1 MSTDTS
7 NRALTVP
14 PEVLALPIDL
24 ITWSARLVLSEIID
38 LYRPHHYVFA
48 MDDHF
53 AERCLMKKRTVE
65 DAMTQLHKA
74 GLILRDVDQ
83 KRPYW
88 CRRII
93 TPQVPGLV
101 FGPPTAKENLAY
113 APTASK
119 GNNTSRPTAESAV
132 GQSEAQAGNGRDLP
146 TADSAVALQESR
158 QTPSLAPAI
167 SAVGS
172 DDLPQYLRQA
182 PAISAVDLPQN
193 LRQAPAISADIN
205 NSLNTRVNTKEEPIP
220 TAASPAGSGESSL
233 EGEELAAEQKKIQER
248 FTKWQAW
255 AKENAPQVL
264 KMKVPLTADKFN
276 DLRTKWGVTLLQ
288 EVFSDMDNWAP
299 LLTKNRNAWK
309 TADTWC
315 RKRKDQPLPQKGKI
329 IQGITPT
336 RTADSLADKIHG
348 QQTKVI
354 E

>member
-7 NRALTVP
+7 NRALIIP

-38 LYRPHHYVFA
+38 LHRPHHYVFA

-101 FGPPTAKENLAY
+101 FGPPTAKEKLAY

-119 GNNTSRPTAESAV
+119 DKGASLPTAESAV
-132 GQSEAQAGNGRDLP
+132 GLSETETGKAPELP
-146 TADSAVALQESR
+146 TADIAVAPQQLAQ
-158 QTPSLAPAI
+158 PSPLAPAI
-167 SAVGS
+167 SAVGMG
-172 DDLPQYLRQA
+172 DLPQNLRQA

-248 FTKWQAW
+248 FARWQAW

-276 DLRTKWGVTLLQ
+276 DLRSKWGVTMLQ

-315 RKRKDQPLPQKGKI
+315 RKRKEQPLPQKGKI
-329 IQGITPT
+329 TQGITPT
-336 RTADSLADKIHG
+336 RTSDSLADKIHG